1 MNMHPSHPSENLRAT
16 PEIRSDTASDL
27 RSPNGYL
34 VSITQLADIDSSMID
49 RWKTLEANASEP
61 NPYLSADFIIPA
73 ARHLS
78 NPTSLLMVAISDP
91 EYCLR
96 GILVITERSAN
107 LRFPFRHYA
116 LFKSPHSFIGGVLI
130 SKTHQKEV
138 FDTIVYYF
146 RSSRSKYKAL
156 YIDDLYISS
165 NVYHH
170 LSNTLFSGVYLHDS
184 YRRAVIDLRSTT
196 RSLVGA
202 LDHKK
207 VKDLERCKRKFRKKG
222 VYHWRIVEGPDITE
236 DTVEAFLDLENK
248 GWKGEKNTSIRS
260 SPSEEAFFREM
271 VYNFSRESRIFFTE
285 ILIDELIIAST
296 CNFRIDNRV
305 FAFKVSWD
313 VDFRSFSPGMLNEYE
328 FLHYLDRNRNSVHY
342 VDSGSSHDSYIE
354 KFWPDRAH
362 IVNGYCLFSRPLL
375 MITSLLSAIRNLLRI
390 TRRHGRQLISTIKFR
405 GQ

>member
-1 MNMHPSHPSENLRAT
+1 MNIHPSNTSESLKVT
-16 PEIRSDTASDL
+16 PKVRSGIVSDL
-27 RSPNGYL
+27 RSPSGYL
-34 VSITQLADIDSSMID
+34 VSTIPLADIDSSMID
-49 RWKTLEANASEP
+49 RWKTLEGDASEP
-61 NPYLSADFIIPA
+61 NPYLSADFIMPA

-78 NPTSLLMVAISDP
+78 NPESLLLVAISDP
-91 EYCLR
+91 GYSLR
-96 GILVITERSAN
+96 GILIITERSAN

-130 SKTHQKEV
+130 SEAHQKEV
-138 FDTIVYYF
+138 FETIIYYF
-146 RSSRSKYKAL
+146 RSRTAKYKAL

-170 LSNTLFSGVYLHDS
+170 LSNTLCSGVYLHDS
-184 YRRAVIDLRSTT
+184 YQRAVIDLRSSA

-207 VKDLERCKRKFRKKG
+207 VKDLGRCKRNLGKKG
-222 VYHWRIVEGPDITE
+222 AYHWRIVEGSDITKH
-236 DTVEAFLDLENK
+236 TVEAFLDLEDK
-248 GWKGEKNTSIRS
+248 GWKGERNTSIRS
-260 SPSEEAFFREM
+260 SPREEAFFREM
-271 VYNFSRESRIFFTE
+271 VYNFSRENRIFFTE

-354 KFWPDRAH
+354 KFWPDRAY

-390 TRRHGRQLISTIKFR
+390 TRRHGRQLTSIMNFR

>member
-1 MNMHPSHPSENLRAT
+1 MNIHPSNPSENLGAT
-16 PEIRSDTASDL
+16 PGVRSGPVSDL

-34 VSITQLADIDSSMID
+34 VSMTPLADTDSSMID
-49 RWKTLEANASEP
+49 RWKTLEASTSEP

-78 NPTSLLMVAISDP
+78 NPASLLLVAISDP
-91 EYCLR
+91 GYCLR
-96 GILVITERSAN
+96 GILIITERAAN

-130 SKTHQKEV
+130 SRAHQKEV
-138 FDTIVYYF
+138 FETITYYF
-146 RSSRSKYKAL
+146 RSKTSKYKAL
-156 YIDDLYISS
+156 YIDDLYINS
-165 NVYHH
+165 NVYLH
-170 LSNTLFSGVYLHDS
+170 LSNAPCSGVYLHDS
-184 YRRAVIDLRSTT
+184 YRRAVIDLRSST

-207 VKDLERCKRKFRKKG
+207 VKDLERCKRNLGKKG
-222 VYHWRIVEGPDITE
+222 AYHWRIVEGSDITE
-236 DTVEAFLDLENK
+236 YTVEAFLDLEHK
-248 GWKGEKNTSIRS
+248 GWKGEQNTSIRS
-260 SPSEEAFFREM
+260 SPREEAFFREM
-271 VYNFSRESRIFFTE
+271 VYNFSRENRIFFTE

-296 CNFRIDNRV
+296 CNFRINNRV

-375 MITSLLSAIRNLLRI
+375 MITYLLSATRYLLRI
-390 TRRHGRQLISTIKFR
+390 TRRYGRQITSIMNSR

>member
-1 MNMHPSHPSENLRAT
+1 MNMHPSQPSEDLRAT
-16 PEIRSDTASDL
+16 PHIRSGTASDL

-34 VSITQLADIDSSMID
+34 VSITQLADIDSFTVD

-78 NPTSLLMVAISDP
+78 NPTSLLVVTVSDP
-91 EYCLR
+91 EHCLR

-138 FDTIVYYF
+138 FDAIIHYF
-146 RSSRSKYKAL
+146 RSSRAKYKAL
-156 YIDDLYISS
+156 YIDDLYVSS
-165 NVYHH
+165 NVYHQ

-196 RSLVGA
+196 RSLVSA
-202 LDHKK
+202 LGRKK
-207 VKDLERCKRKFRKKG
+207 VKDLERCKRNIMKKG
-222 VYHWRIVEGPDITE
+222 VYRWRIVEGSKITE

-260 SPSEEAFFREM
+260 SSSEEAFFREM
-271 VYNFSRESRIFFTE
+271 VHNFSRESRIFFTE

-296 CNFRIDNRV
+296 CNFRIDNSV

-313 VDFRSFSPGMLNEYE
+313 IDFRSFSPGMLNEYE
-328 FLHYLDRNRNSVHY
+328 FLHHLDRNRNSIHY

-362 IVNGYCLFSRPLL
+362 IVNGYCLFSRPLR
-375 MITSLLSAIRNLLRI
+375 MVTTLLSAIRHLLRV
-390 TRRHGRQLISTIKFR
+390 TRRQARQLKSIMSFR